1 MQREAV
7 LAGGAGD
14 YSSMIYGDKEAV
26 PPGSGNQTETL
37 VTPTVTEK
45 VEKEREKEIV
55 EMTKAMALEPATSVS
70 ASTAAP
76 VVPSGLCYMPIISFI
91 VFLSLLII
99 FKGTNIFSSL

>member
-14 YSSMIYGDKEAV
+14 YSSMIYGDKEAL

-45 VEKEREKEIV
+45 VEKDKEIV